1 VIVAGVDVGNS
12 TTEVAFARF
21 APGRPPEFLLVLR
34 TATSGP
40 KGSLASAS
48 AARELVE
55 RGSRRLGEPVAR
67 LLLAELRAVE
77 TSLVERAHE
86 DELDLG
92 RTAVAVPASAT
103 PSGRGVGV
111 GVLRRLPGLAGA
123 PAGATIAIVEDEDF
137 ERAAEV
143 LRGARERGWDLRGAI
158 VRGDDAVLI
167 GNRVDVDLPI
177 VDEVAR
183 TSDLPEGALA
193 AIEVAEVGG
202 SVTELGDPLRLAVL
216 LGLDPAEARGA
227 RNAARHAL
235 GNRCAVVAL
244 SARGSATVAERV
256 VALTAEAPVDADDVF
271 RIPLPAPPADAAFS
285 LRLRR
290 RRVEGIATLRS
301 RPSEDLAGALDA
313 VVVCAEPEAA
323 MRGAA
328 TSPGAGST
336 PFVIDLGGGTVDL
349 HRAGTGI
356 VLAGAGELVTRVCAG
371 ILGCEPELAERA
383 KRTRSV
389 RVETPFILHHEDG
402 SRSFRG
408 EPAGPGSAGR
418 LCLLEPRA
426 LVPLPVPLAPE
437 VWRELRRQAK
447 RAVLVANVRRA
458 LDRTGGV
465 PRGELV
471 TLVGGSAT
479 DHEVVEEV
487 AAGLADLDV
496 AVARGDV
503 LGRHGP
509 RAAVAV
515 GLVLAFA
522 EGR

>member
-1 VIVAGVDVGNS
+1 MIVAGVDVGNS
-12 TTEVAFARF
+12 TTEVAFARV

-34 TATSGP
+34 TATSGA
-40 KGSLASAS
+40 KGSLASA
-48 AARELVE
+48 AAVHELVD
-55 RGSRRLGEPVAR
+55 RGARRLGEPVAR
-67 LLLAELRAVE
+67 LLLAELRPVE

-86 DELDLG
+86 DDLDLG

-103 PSGRGVGV
+103 PSGHGVGV
-111 GVLRRLPGLAGA
+111 GVLRRLPALTGA
-123 PAGATIAIVEDEDF
+123 PDGATIAIVEGEDF
-137 ERAAEV
+137 EQAAALLRAA
-143 LRGARERGWDLRGAI
+143 RSRGWDLRGAI

-167 GNRVDVDLPI
+167 GNRVDPGLPI
-177 VDEVAR
+177 VDEVTGA
-183 TSDLPEGALA
+183 SDLPEGALA
-193 AIEVAEVGG
+193 AIEVAEPGG
-202 SVTELGDPLRLAVL
+202 SVIELGDPLRLAVL

-235 GNRCAVVAL
+235 GNRCAVVTLAAGGAAPL
-244 SARGSATVAERV
+244 AGRIATPP
-256 VALTAEAPVDADDVF
+256 AEAPDEADDVF
-271 RIPLPAPPADAAFS
+271 TIPLPAPPADAAFA

-301 RPSEDLAGALDA
+301 RPAEDLAGALGA
-313 VVVCAEPEAA
+313 VVVCAEPQAA
-323 MRGAA
+323 MLGAA

-349 HRAGTGI
+349 HRAGTSI

-371 ILGCEPELAERA
+371 VLGCDVALAERA

-408 EPAGPGSAGR
+408 EPAGPGAAGR
-418 LCLLEPRA
+418 LCLLEPRGLA
-426 LVPLPVPLAPE
+426 PLPVPLAPE
-437 VWRELRRQAK
+437 VWRELRRRAK

-458 LDRTGGV
+458 LDRAGGV

-487 AAGLADLDV
+487 AAGLADLDL
-496 AVARGDV
+496 AVARADV

-522 EGR
+522 ESR

>member
-1 VIVAGVDVGNS
+1 
-12 TTEVAFARF
+12 
-21 APGRPPEFLLVLR
+21 
-34 TATSGP
+34 
-40 KGSLASAS
+40 
-48 AARELVE
+48 
-55 RGSRRLGEPVAR
+55 
-67 LLLAELRAVE
+67 
-77 TSLVERAHE
+77 
-86 DELDLG
+86 
-92 RTAVAVPASAT
+92 VPASAT

-111 GVLRRLPGLAGA
+111 GVLRRLASLAGP

-137 ERAAEV
+137 EQAAAA
-143 LRGARERGWDLRGAI
+143 LRDARSRGWDVRGAI

-167 GNRVDVDLPI
+167 GNRVDAGLPI
-177 VDEVAR
+177 VDEVAGA
-183 TSDLPEGALA
+183 SDLPEGVLA
-193 AIEVAEVGG
+193 AIEVAEPGG

-244 SARGSATVAERV
+244 SGGGAPAAGVAATVEP
-256 VALTAEAPVDADDVF
+256 APEADDVF
-271 RIPLPAPPADAAFS
+271 SIPLPAPPADAAFS

-290 RRVEGIATLRS
+290 RHVEGIATLRS
-301 RPSEDLAGALDA
+301 RAPEDLAGALGAD
-313 VVVCAEPEAA
+313 VVCAEPEAA
-323 MRGAA
+323 MLGAA
-328 TSPGAGST
+328 TSPGAGTT
-336 PFVIDLGGGTVDL
+336 PFVLDLGGGTVDL
-349 HRAGTGI
+349 YRAGTSV

-371 ILGCEPELAERA
+371 VLGCDVDLAERA

-408 EPAGPGSAGR
+408 EPAAPGSTGR
-418 LCLLEPRA
+418 LCLLEPHG

-437 VWRELRRQAK
+437 VWRELRRHAK
-447 RAVLVANVRRA
+447 RDVLLANVRRA
-458 LDRTGGV
+458 LERAGGV

-515 GLVLAFA
+515 GLVLAFTGA
-522 EGR
+522 R

>member
-12 TTEVAFARF
+12 TTEVAFARV

-34 TATSGP
+34 TATTGA
-40 KGSLASAS
+40 KGSLASA
-48 AARELVE
+48 AGVRELVD
-55 RGSRRLGEPVAR
+55 RGSRRLGESVAR
-67 LLLAELRAVE
+67 LLLAELRPVE
-77 TSLVERAHE
+77 TSLVERSHDE
-86 DELDLG
+86 ELDLG

-103 PSGRGVGV
+103 PSGLGVAV
-111 GVLRRLPGLAGA
+111 GVLRRLPALAGP

-137 ERAAEV
+137 EEAAAA
-143 LRGARERGWDLRGAI
+143 LRDARSRGWDVRGAI

-167 GNRVDVDLPI
+167 GNRVDPNLPI
-177 VDEVAR
+177 VDEVAGAAA
-183 TSDLPEGALA
+183 LPAGVLA
-193 AIEVAEVGG
+193 AVEVAEPGG
-202 SVTELGDPLRLAVL
+202 SVTQLGDPLRLAVL

-244 SARGSATVAERV
+244 SGGVA
-256 VALTAEAPVDADDVF
+256 AAADDGAGPAADAPEADDVF
-271 RIPLPAPPADAAFS
+271 SIPLPAPPADAAFS

-290 RRVEGIATLRS
+290 RHVEGIATLRS
-301 RPSEDLAGALDA
+301 RAPEDLAGALDA
-313 VVVCAEPEAA
+313 EVVCAEPTAA
-323 MRGAA
+323 MLGAA

-349 HRAGTGI
+349 YRAGTSV

-371 ILGCEPELAERA
+371 VLGCDAALAERA
-383 KRTRSV
+383 KRTRSA

-408 EPAGPGSAGR
+408 EPAAPGTAGR
-418 LCLLEPRA
+418 LCLLEPRGLA
-426 LVPLPVPLAPE
+426 PLPVPLAPE

-447 RAVLVANVRRA
+447 RAVLLANVRRA
-458 LDRTGGV
+458 LERAGGV

-522 EGR
+522 GAP

>member
-1 VIVAGVDVGNS
+1 MIVAGVDVGNS
-12 TTEVAFARF
+12 TTEVAFARV
-21 APGRPPEFLLVLR
+21 APGAPPEFLLVLR
-34 TATSGP
+34 TATTGA
-40 KGSLASAS
+40 KGSLASAVGV
-48 AARELVE
+48 RELVD

-67 LLLAELRAVE
+67 LLLAELRPVE
-77 TSLVERAHE
+77 TALVERSHDE
-86 DELDLG
+86 ELDLG
-92 RTAVAVPASAT
+92 RTAVAIPAGAT
-103 PSGRGVGV
+103 PSGSGVGV
-111 GVLRRLPGLAGA
+111 GVLRRLAALAGP
-123 PAGATIAIVEDEDF
+123 PAGAAIAIVEDEDF
-137 ERAAEV
+137 EEAAAA
-143 LRGARERGWDLRGAI
+143 LNDARSRGWDVRGAI

-167 GNRVDVDLPI
+167 GNRFDPALPI
-177 VDEVAR
+177 VDEVAGAR
-183 TSDLPEGALA
+183 ELPDGVRA
-193 AIEVAEVGG
+193 AIEVAQPGG

-244 SARGSATVAERV
+244 SAGA
-256 VALTAEAPVDADDVF
+256 APVAAVGAAAPDRPEADDVF
-271 RIPLPAPPADAAFS
+271 AVPLPAPPADAAFS

-290 RRVEGIATLRS
+290 RHVEGIATLSARA
-301 RPSEDLAGALDA
+301 PEDLAGALGA

-323 MRGAA
+323 MLGAA
-328 TSPGAGST
+328 TSPGAGTT

-349 HRAGTGI
+349 YRAGTSV

-371 ILGCEPELAERA
+371 VLGCDAGLAERA
-383 KRTRSV
+383 KRTRSA

-408 EPAGPGSAGR
+408 QPAAPGSSGR
-418 LCLLEPRA
+418 LCLLEPRG

-437 VWRELRRQAK
+437 VWRELRRGAK

-458 LDRTGGV
+458 LDRAGGV

-496 AVARGDV
+496 AVARGDI

-522 EGR
+522 GAR